1 MLYSMVLRTYR
12 MLIIY
17 GRDYSVYYNRFTCEE
32 NLMIV
37 RAISEGI
44 KNGGAIADQI
54 PDKFKNIIKNSV
66 KFHMRRMTMFSLIYE
81 HGDITL
87 RMSKNNNRFDIWV
100 LRTETILDSLTFEQ
114 SSSLT
119 TGNPLSID
127 DEMGWKLCE
136 SCCEVDELKIC
147 EKLYGGN
154 ISIVI
159 EKEHF
164 GIDISKNAKKIHT
177 FLYKN
182 VSARTYEELK
192 VMFK

>member
-1 MLYSMVLRTYR
+1 
-12 MLIIY
+12 
-17 GRDYSVYYNRFTCEE
+17 
-32 NLMIV
+32 
-37 RAISEGI
+37 
-44 KNGGAIADQI
+44 
-54 PDKFKNIIKNSV
+54 
-66 KFHMRRMTMFSLIYE
+66 MFSLIYE

-100 LRTETILDSLTFEQ
+100 LRAETILDSLTFEQ

-119 TGNPLSID
+119 IGNHLSID

-136 SCCEVDELKIC
+136 ASCDVEELKIC

-177 FLYKN
+177 FLHKN
-182 VSARTYEELK
+182 VSAKTYEELK